1 MGQGVEASI
10 ETLRTTR
17 GSLHAVAEHV
27 MAASQYARKRR
38 LGLRQATG
46 GFATQPYVVDGVER
60 RVAVVGTGL
69 LVRDDVGGEAA
80 ELRVPITSLRAAG
93 GLAGGPL
100 GMSSDAYKPSPMP
113 DPDGDLVVDPGA
125 ASLFANFFARVQA
138 ALTVFAA
145 ELVADGPSEIQLWP
159 EHFDLAATISEVNY
173 GGSPGDAEHDR
184 PYLYV
189 GPFEPPPRG
198 GFWNEPF
205 GASRDWHEI
214 DGVEGALRFFR
225 EGLAAWRRDR

>member
-1 MGQGVEASI
+1 VGQGVETSI

-27 MAASQYARKRR
+27 MAASQYERKRR

-60 RVAVVGTGL
+60 RVAVVGTEL
-69 LVRDDVGGEAA
+69 LVRDDVGGEAT

-225 EGLAAWRRDR
+225 EGLAASRRDR